1 MIDRVESSSITDQE
15 KAPEAGGIGPS
26 DRLKSS
32 RNLRFRW
39 AVNIGYAILLVVL
52 ALLPSTVRLSELAIS
67 DWFAHAAAYGIQAAL
82 VYWASRPSLGPNR
95 ALAVGVL
102 AASGFGVLTEGL
114 QLLQPGRSV
123 EFKDLVANTIGA
135 LLACV
140 IIAGV
145 SRFGTGAER

>member
-1 MIDRVESSSITDQE
+1 MIDRVESSSITDEE
-15 KAPEAGGIGPS
+15 KAPEDGGIGPS

-32 RNLRFRW
+32 RNLRLRW

-52 ALLPSTVRLSELAIS
+52 ALLPSTVRVAQLAIS
-67 DWFAHAAAYGIQAAL
+67 DWFAHATAYGIQAAL
-82 VYWASRPSLGPNR
+82 VCWASRPSLGRNR
-95 ALAVGVL
+95 ALAVGFL
-102 AASGFGVLTEGL
+102 GASGFGVLTEGL

-135 LLACV
+135 FLVCV

-145 SRFGTGAER
+145 SRVGTRAEQ